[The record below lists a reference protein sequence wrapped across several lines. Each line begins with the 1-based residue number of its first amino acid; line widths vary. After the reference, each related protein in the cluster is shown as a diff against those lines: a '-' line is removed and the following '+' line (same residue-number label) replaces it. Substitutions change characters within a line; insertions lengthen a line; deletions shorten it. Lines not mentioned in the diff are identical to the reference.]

1 MILYKQEKAM
11 IRNTI
16 KKLTS
21 VALCAAVT
29 LAGAFGAAPVFAA
42 SGSSGSQAAWD
53 GKTIDVSWYSKSAK
67 ELHISTPA
75 QLAGLAAIVNGIY
88 NSDITNVIGDKSVI
102 VDNKSET
109 SGNGPQGNNQATSQY
124 HYGADDF
131 NGKTVYLDADID
143 MGGVYNASTGKWSGP
158 NYMPVGGQ
166 YLMKEND
173 SATKLSASF
182 CGTFDGQGH
191 TVANIY
197 CSRRCSNGNYGDGQ
211 SVGLIGRLGVHDS
224 DAASLRP
231 LDPTVKNVTV
241 TGYVY
246 SNRSVGGVVGKIGKT
261 DMTSN
266 GAVGG
271 IIENCANFATV
282 ENTDA
287 KGVGG
292 IVGSAWNGGIIRNC
306 YNAGNIST
314 TYACPTGGIAGSN
327 EVAIE
332 NCYNIGAI
340 NAKNAS
346 YALAIGTNNG
356 GAPYGTVVK
365 NCWYLEGSALGG
377 GYYSSGRSNDDGAM
391 SAADMKS
398 AAFITKLGSAFTAD
412 TYGINNGYPILKA
425 QAENAAKNNANS
437 GNNNNGAA
445 PAPAGRWSDVAAGSW
460 YEAYVDYVIEN
471 KLFDSYGKAS
481 GGADNNVFGPSQP
494 MTRQMLV
501 TTLYRMAGSPE
512 VSGASAFTDVSA
524 SASYASA
531 VIWANQNGI
540 VNGVSA
546 TAFDPNGKITR
557 QQIAAMFMR
566 YASYAKADTS
576 VAAELTAF
584 EDAGDVADYAA
595 AGMKWCVGAKLI
607 TGTSA
612 DTLSPNG
619 TATRAQVAAMVQR
632 FAVAVNK

>member
-1 MILYKQEKAM
+1 MKNIF
-11 IRNTI
+11 

-21 VALCAAVT
+21 AALCIAMAIT
-29 LAGAFGAAPVFAA
+29 GAFGAVPACAA
-42 SGSSGSQAAWD
+42 SGSGSSQAAWD

-75 QLAGLAAIVNGIY
+75 QLAGLVVIVNGIY
-88 NSDITNVIGDKSVI
+88 NADITNIIGDKSVL
-102 VDNKSET
+102 VDNRSET
-109 SGNGPQGNNQATSQY
+109 GSNGPQGNNQATSQY
-124 HYGADDF
+124 HYGSDDF

-158 NYMPVGGQ
+158 NYMPIGGQ

-173 SATKLSASF
+173 STTKLSSSF
-182 CGTFDGQGH
+182 CGTFDGRGH
-191 TVANIY
+191 TISNIY
-197 CSRRCSNGNYGDGQ
+197 CSRRCSNGNFGDGQ
-211 SVGLIGRLGVHDS
+211 SVGMIGRLGVHDS

-231 LDPTVKNVTV
+231 LNPAVRNVTV

-246 SNRSVGGVVGKIGKT
+246 ANRSVGGVVGKIGKT

-266 GAVGG
+266 DSTGG

-327 EVAIE
+327 EIAIE

-365 NCWYLEGSALGG
+365 NCYYLEGSALGG
-377 GYYSSGRSNDDGAM
+377 GYYSNGNSNDDGAM
-391 SAADMKS
+391 SAAEMKS
-398 AAFITKLGSAFTAD
+398 AAFLSKLGSAFVAD
-412 TYGINNGYPILKA
+412 TYGMNNGYPILKT
-425 QAENAAKNNANS
+425 QAENAAKNNANNGS
-437 GNNNNGAA
+437 NNNNNNNNA
-445 PAPAGRWSDVAAGSW
+445 PAPAGKWSDVAAGSW
-460 YEAYVDYVIEN
+460 YEAYVDYVTEN
-471 KLFDSYGKAS
+471 GLFDSYGKAS
-481 GGADNNVFGPSQP
+481 GGSDNNIFAPAQP
-494 MTRQMLV
+494 MTRHMLV
-501 TTLYRMAGSPE
+501 TALYRMAGSPQ
-512 VSGASAFTDVSA
+512 VNGASAFTDVSA

-531 VIWANQNGI
+531 VIWADQNGI

-546 TAFDPNGKITR
+546 TSFDPNGNITR
-557 QQIAAMFMR
+557 QQIATMFMR

-576 VAAELTAF
+576 VTADLASF
-584 EDAGDVADYAA
+584 KDAGAVADYAA
-595 AGMKWCVGAKLI
+595 AGMKWCVGAGLI

-612 DTLSPNG
+612 AALSPNG

-632 FAVAVNK
+632 FAEFVEK

>member
-1 MILYKQEKAM
+1 MKGI
-11 IRNTI
+11 I
-16 KKLTS
+16 KRLMTA
-21 VALCAAVT
+21 ALCTAMAVT
-29 LAGAFGAAPVFAA
+29 GAFGTVPAFAA
-42 SGSSGSQAAWD
+42 SGGSSQAAWD

-88 NSDITNVIGDKSVI
+88 NADITNVIGDKSAI
-102 VDNKSET
+102 ADNTSET
-109 SGNGPQGNNQATSQY
+109 ENSGAGGNNKATSQY
-124 HYGADDF
+124 HYGSDSF
-131 NGKTVYLDADID
+131 SGKTVYLDADID
-143 MGGVYNASTGKWSGP
+143 MGGVYNTSTGKWSGP
-158 NYMPVGGQ
+158 NYMSIGGQ

-182 CGTFDGQGH
+182 NGTFDGQGH

-197 CSRRCSNGNYGDGQ
+197 CSRRCSNGNFGDGQ
-211 SVGLIGRLGVHDS
+211 SVGLIGRLGVHDN
-224 DAASLRP
+224 DEASLRP
-231 LDPTVKNVTV
+231 LNPTVKNVTV
-241 TGYVY
+241 TGYIY
-246 SNRSVGGVVGKIGKT
+246 ANRSVGGIVGKIGKT
-261 DMTSN
+261 DMTSD
-266 GAVGG
+266 GSVGG

-292 IVGSAWNGGIIRNC
+292 IVGAAWNAGIIRNC

-332 NCYNIGAI
+332 NCYNIGAV
-340 NAKNAS
+340 NAKNAA
-346 YALAIGTNNG
+346 YAMAIGTNNG

-377 GYYSSGRSNDDGAM
+377 GYYSSGKTNDDGAM

-398 AAFITKLGSAFTAD
+398 AAFLTKLGSAFTAD
-412 TYGINNGYPILKA
+412 TYGLNNGYPILKV
-425 QAENAAKNNANS
+425 QAENAEGSSSSTDS
-437 GNNNNGAA
+437 GMNDSTG
-445 PAPAGRWSDVAAGSW
+445 GWSDVASGSW
-460 YEAYVDYVIEN
+460 YESYVKYVTEN

-481 GGADNNVFGPSQP
+481 GGADNNSFGPSQP

-501 TTLYRMAGSPE
+501 TALYRMAGSPQ
-512 VSGASAFTDVSA
+512 VSGSSVFTDVSA
-524 SASYASA
+524 SASYADA
-531 VIWANQNGI
+531 VLWANQHSI

-546 TAFDPNGKITR
+546 SSFNPEGKITR
-557 QQIAAMFMR
+557 QQIATMFMR

-576 VAAELTAF
+576 VTADLVSF
-584 EDAGDVADYAA
+584 KDAGTLAEYAS

-612 DTLSPNG
+612 DMLSPNG

-632 FAVAVNK
+632 FAEFVK

>member
-1 MILYKQEKAM
+1 MKNIL
-11 IRNTI
+11 R
-16 KKLTS
+16 KLMT
-21 VALCAAVT
+21 VALCASMVMTGAV
-29 LAGAFGAAPVFAA
+29 GAAPTFAV
-42 SGSSGSQAAWD
+42 SGSSSQAAWD
-53 GKTIDVSWYSKSAK
+53 GRTIDVSWYSKSAK

-109 SGNGPQGNNQATSQY
+109 SGNGPQGNNQSTSQY

-131 NGKTVYLDADID
+131 NGKTVYLDADLN
-143 MGGVYNASTGKWSGP
+143 MGGVYNASAGKWSGP
-158 NYMPVGGQ
+158 NYMPIGGQ

-191 TVANIY
+191 TVSNIY
-197 CSRRCSNGNYGDGQ
+197 CSRRCSNGNFGDGQ

-224 DAASLRP
+224 DDASLRP
-231 LDPTVKNVTV
+231 LNPTVKNVTV

-246 SNRSVGGVVGKIGKT
+246 ANRSVGGVVGKIGKT
-261 DMTSN
+261 DTTSN
-266 GAVGG
+266 GAAGG

-314 TYACPTGGIAGSN
+314 TYACPAGGIAGSN

-377 GYYSSGRSNDDGAM
+377 GYYSSGKSNDDGAM

-398 AAFITKLGSAFTAD
+398 AAFLTKLGSAFTVD
-412 TYGINNGYPILKA
+412 TYGINNGYPILKT
-425 QAENAAKNNANS
+425 QAANAANNSANGSNNANGS
-437 GNNNNGAA
+437 TS
-445 PAPAGRWSDVAAGSW
+445 APAGKWSDIAAGSW
-460 YEAYVDYVIEN
+460 YEAYVDYVTEN

-481 GGADNNVFGPSQP
+481 GGTENDVFGPSQP

-501 TTLYRMAGSPE
+501 TALYRMAGSPQ
-512 VSGASAFTDVSA
+512 VNGASAFTDVSA

-531 VIWANQNGI
+531 VLWANQNGI
-540 VNGVSA
+540 VNGVNA
-546 TAFDPNGKITR
+546 TTFNPNGKITR
-557 QQIAAMFMR
+557 QQIATMFMR
-566 YASYAKADTS
+566 YASYAKADMS
-576 VAAELTAF
+576 VTAELAAF
-584 EDAGDVADYAA
+584 KDAGTVADYAA

-619 TATRAQVAAMVQR
+619 TATRAQVAAMIQR
-632 FAVAVNK
+632 FAAIVK